1 MPCRGQPALDTKTGV
16 KGCGSGGGAGGG
28 VGRVV
33 SQPGTGLMCEYSL
46 NFSELSFS
54 STPAENGAG
63 SVPQMGSGDKGDLNR
78 VPGEG
83 GAVPSSAS
91 LSCTPTHLG
100 VPHLGSCPGW
110 LFSWPATHPG
120 LPSVCQSLCSMQNS
134 GIHGQRWPQLRS
146 GSPGASPSPGGDWLC
161 PTLCWYKRKLSRGGE
176 GSGA

>member
-1 MPCRGQPALDTKTGV
+1 MYMPGRGQRALDTKTGV
-16 KGCGSGGGAGGG
+16 QGRGSGAGG

-54 STPAENGAG
+54 STPAKNGTG

-91 LSCTPTHLG
+91 LSCTPSHLG

-120 LPSVCQSLCSMQNS
+120 LPSVN
-134 GIHGQRWPQLRS
+134 
-146 GSPGASPSPGGDWLC
+146 
-161 PTLCWYKRKLSRGGE
+161 LSAQCKILAFMGRDGH
-176 GSGA
+176 S